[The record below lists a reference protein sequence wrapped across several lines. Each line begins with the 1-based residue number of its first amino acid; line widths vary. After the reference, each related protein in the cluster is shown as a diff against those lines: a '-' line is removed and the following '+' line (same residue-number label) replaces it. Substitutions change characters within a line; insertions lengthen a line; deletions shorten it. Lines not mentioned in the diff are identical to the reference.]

1 MLPLVFLLLRVLLP
15 LFLVCLR
22 VLLPLLLGQ
31 ATIGVRVQLP
41 LHASLTGLARALTHA
56 LHVSIATRLAAA
68 ADDLARH
75 GTGDAVDGAGVVVG
89 RLALALHSTRWLGG
103 RVVVDIGNGVDGVS
117 ETPLARYGRLLG
129 GLRLV
134 GGGGG
139 VHDGDD
145 EDGGWLVGCVN
156 EASTM
161 DELATTVK

>member
-1 MLPLVFLLLRVLLP
+1 M
-15 LFLVCLR
+15 
-22 VLLPLLLGQ
+22 
-31 ATIGVRVQLP
+31 
-41 LHASLTGLARALTHA
+41 
-56 LHVSIATRLAAA
+56 SIATRLAAA